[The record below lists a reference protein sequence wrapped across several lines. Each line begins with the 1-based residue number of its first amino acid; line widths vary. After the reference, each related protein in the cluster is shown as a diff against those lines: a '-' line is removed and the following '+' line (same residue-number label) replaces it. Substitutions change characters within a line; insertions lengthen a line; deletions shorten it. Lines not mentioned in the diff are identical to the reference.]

1 MFLEGCFREI
11 GKTDLPGILGSIP
24 WFDIRRHSLLTPMLA
39 GRAGTGLPSAW
50 CRLTRSPSLPFP
62 LYLLPDQVSIDH
74 SFCAPVMC
82 YGHGSLLAHIFVLLC
97 FPLEVVVVVF
107 RVLGFPQ
114 ISVYFSLS
122 ARI

>member
-1 MFLEGCFREI
+1 MLVDR
-11 GKTDLPGILGSIP
+11 PGI
-24 WFDIRRHSLLTPMLA
+24 
-39 GRAGTGLPSAW
+39 GLPSAG

-62 LYLLPDQVSIDH
+62 LYLLPDQVSIDY
-74 SFCAPVMC
+74 SFCALVMY

-97 FPLEVVVVVF
+97 FLLEIVVVVVF